1 MLERSIPLAIDFSP
15 DALTQVPAAPAIYL
29 VRQGEGEPYL
39 GKTSN
44 LRRRLWRLLAS
55 AGEGSK
61 RLNLRLRATGV
72 EYSLTGS
79 EFESTLL
86 LYKTLKV
93 LFPASYQKRLRL
105 RFAPLIRIR
114 WENAYPRAYVTRR
127 ITLGRRKSM
136 PPADGAQPG
145 FAGPPARASVYYG
158 PFPSQAAAER
168 FLNDALDQFKSRRCT
183 FELHPDPEF
192 PGCIYSEMKMCLA
205 PCFKG
210 CTDEQYFDEVARVQ
224 AYFDSGGESLRKS
237 LSADREAASLRMDF
251 EAAALLHARLE
262 KAGATRT
269 PDIVRRID
277 RLHGLILQPPA
288 TKDFVTMFRI
298 HGGMIGNAM
307 QFPLTM
313 PELLS
318 PSSAG
323 STPSSMEGRLK
334 QFLSEAPALHPASAL
349 ELMEHLALLK
359 RWHYRT
365 LKTGE
370 IFLADGS
377 GQLPFRRIV
386 RGISRVV
393 RGEKPEVAVAA
404 AGEIP
409 ES

>member
-1 MLERSIPLAIDFSP
+1 MLARSIPLADGFSR
-15 DALTQVPAAPAIYL
+15 DALLQVPAAPGIFL
-29 VRQGEGEPYL
+29 VRQGDGEPYL

-55 AGEGSK
+55 AEAGSK

-86 LYKTLKV
+86 LYRNLKS
-93 LFPASYQKRLRL
+93 LFPQSYQKRLRL
-105 RFAPLIRIR
+105 RFAPVIRIR

-127 ITLGRRKSM
+127 LTLGRRKTT
-136 PPADGAQPG
+136 PPAGEGQPEGPGGA
-145 FAGPPARASVYYG
+145 ALASVYYG
-158 PFPSQAAAER
+158 PFPSQVAAER

-210 CTDEQYFDEVARVQ
+210 CTDQQYFDEVARVQ

-237 LSADREAASLRMDF
+237 LFAEREASSSRMEF
-251 EAAALLHARLE
+251 ETAALLHARLE
-262 KAGATRT
+262 KAGATRA

-277 RLHGLILQPPA
+277 RLHGLILQPADTP
-288 TKDFVTMFRI
+288 DSVTMFRI
-298 HGGMIGNAM
+298 YGGMIGSAM
-307 QFPLTM
+307 QFPLTV
-313 PELLS
+313 PALLS
-318 PSSAG
+318 PPTPG
-323 STPSSMEGRLK
+323 SLPLSMEGRLK
-334 QFLSEAPALHPASAL
+334 QFLSEAPGPAPASAL
-349 ELMEHLALLK
+349 EIMEHLALLK

-370 IFLADGS
+370 IFLADET
-377 GQLPFRRIV
+377 GQLPLRRIV

-393 RGEKPEVAVAA
+393 RGEKAEGTVAA
-404 AGEIP
+404 VSERGEP
-409 ES
+409 

>member
-1 MLERSIPLAIDFSP
+1 MLQCSIPLGNDFSP
-15 DALTQVPAAPAIYL
+15 DALTQVPGAPAIYL

-44 LRRRLWRLLAS
+44 LRKRLWRLLAP
-55 AGEGSK
+55 AEEGSK
-61 RLNLRLRATGV
+61 RLNLGLRATGV

-86 LYKTLKV
+86 LYQTLKSV
-93 LFPASYQKRLRL
+93 FPASYQKQLRL

-127 ITLGRRKSM
+127 ITLGRRKSTA
-136 PPADGAQPG
+136 PAAGTQAGLPG
-145 FAGPPARASVYYG
+145 LRTRASLYYG

-183 FELHPDPEF
+183 FELHPDPQF

-210 CTDEQYFDEVARVQ
+210 CSDEQYFDEVARVQ

-237 LSADREAASLRMDF
+237 LSADREAASLRMEF
-251 EAAALLHARLE
+251 ETAALLHARLE
-262 KAGATRT
+262 KAGATRA

-277 RLHGLILQPPA
+277 RLHGLILQPSP
-288 TKDFVTMFRI
+288 TPDCVNMFWI
-298 HGGMIGNAM
+298 NGGIIGSAM
-307 QFPLTM
+307 QFPLTV
-313 PELLS
+313 PDLLS
-318 PSSAG
+318 PSPAG

-334 QFLSEAPALHPASAL
+334 RFLSENPGPQPASAL

-370 IFLADGS
+370 IFLADENA
-377 GQLPFRRIV
+377 QLPFRRIV

-404 AGEIP
+404 AGEMP
-409 ES
+409 PS